1 MQEQECCPFISIT
14 HYVVLHGTPLPA
26 FKKQNFTV
34 NMIHSMNIISIT
46 EGIKEEI
53 NNIYLY
59 KYKWIGQHYYSS
71 NFNHKAG
78 T

>member
-1 MQEQECCPFISIT
+1 MQEQGCCLFISIT
-14 HYVVLHGTPLPA
+14 HYAVLHGIPPPA

-34 NMIHSMNIISIT
+34 NVIHCMDIISIT
-46 EGIKEEI
+46 DGIKEEI

-59 KYKWIGQHYYSS
+59 KYKWIGKHYYSS